1 MPRPRALRAHDT
13 MPAPVVN
20 HAILLSEGFVITEA
34 QRALLD
40 MVPDVA
46 WIKDRKGRFIATNA
60 AFRRRY
66 NLNNGEHHS
75 GHYTGNDSG
84 NLNPA
89 AGMTDLDFSPPA
101 QAAQR
106 RAEDHEVISSLATR
120 TYEYQEDCLGV
131 IRWVEVT
138 KSPVLDVQNC
148 VAGTIGILRDTTE
161 RRAAERR
168 TRDSEHRFRMLTQ
181 LSSDWYWEQDAE
193 LRFTV
198 ARCYADSETDY
209 SLLLGKRRWDLAV
222 EGVTAEQWAAHR
234 ATLQSHKPFH
244 GFEYTV
250 QFPNG
255 KRSFS
260 ASGRPVFDDYG
271 VFLGYRGVGRDITQ
285 QARAALDLAKATE
298 RLQIALEAAS
308 LSTWDLDVPSGTVHL
323 SEGWAKLIG
332 GEAQRRI
339 NRTMSPGELMASIHP
354 DDTAEVRR
362 AFVEVVKA
370 KRPEYLAEHRVRSAN
385 GQWKWVLSRGKVMQR
400 DAAGH
405 ALRVS
410 GTNLDITERKSMES
424 SVRYALEQSQTVFE
438 SAPSALAVVAD
449 GMIQRCNSAME
460 QMFGAAPGGLT
471 GKPLRSL
478 YGSEAEWSAVSSQAL
493 GAWSR
498 DEIYKAEFEF
508 IRSSG
513 EHFWAM
519 VAAKRISRE
528 STEALFSFA
537 DVSQQQQLAAALEKA
552 RNDSD
557 AANKAKSGFLAMM
570 SHEIRTPMNGVLGM
584 LELLDLSELD
594 TDQREALG
602 LIRES
607 SVSLLRL
614 VDDLLDFSKIEAG
627 QLEIRPEPMS
637 LPTLASRSTTIYLE
651 LASRKRIVLEC
662 HVDPQLSPA
671 HVADSLRVSQIL
683 NNLLSNA
690 IKFTARG
697 KVSLHIESAGR
708 KLNMEQVKISVTD
721 TGIGVTPE
729 QQARLFQPFVQG
741 DAETTRKYGGSG
753 LGLAICRRLAEMM
766 GGHIIM
772 RSTHGEG
779 TTVEV
784 LLRLPV
790 TEVSVIPARQTP
802 RLERLSHIDS
812 SANPPAPSA
821 HAPRVLIVEDHPVN
835 LKLLKR
841 QINLLGYLSDVASD
855 GVEGLEKWRRESYA
869 LVLTD
874 CQMPRMDGYQ
884 LAREI
889 RKLETSLGGKNA
901 VPIIACTANAL
912 ASDAELCLVA
922 GMNDYLPK
930 PITLPGLKSKLDR
943 WIGEA
948 PAGQILPTNAAEG
961 PGSEKPV
968 SAYAVL
974 DPTALTQFT
983 GGSETERIE
992 ILSDFLEANRNDTES
1007 LRSALAQ
1014 NDVASIVRWS
1024 HRVKGASRMIGATLF
1039 SETAESI
1046 ERAARKGTLSAIQKC
1061 VPAFEREH
1069 ARLVSY
1075 LMAQTGANS

>member
-1 MPRPRALRAHDT
+1 MPRARLTKSQEFMLSPIAGST
-13 MPAPVVN
+13 SESYS
-20 HAILLSEGFVITEA
+20 LSES
-34 QRALLD
+34 QRAMLD
-40 MVPDVA
+40 LVPDVA
-46 WIKDRKGRFIATNA
+46 WIKDRKGRFIAINA

-66 NLNNGEHHS
+66 GDIGDLA
-75 GHYTGNDSG
+75 T
-84 NLNPA
+84 
-89 AGMTDLDFSPPA
+89 GMTDLDLSAPA

-106 RAEDHEVISSLATR
+106 RAEDHEVISTRITR
-120 TYEYQEDCLGV
+120 TYEYQEDCLDAL
-131 IRWVEVT
+131 RWVEVT
-138 KSPVLDVQNC
+138 KAPVLDAPGQV
-148 VAGTIGILRDTTE
+148 VGTIGILRDTTA
-161 RRAAERR
+161 RRATERR

-181 LSSDWYWEQDAE
+181 LSSDWYWEQDAD

-198 ARCYADSETDY
+198 ARCYADSNTDY
-209 SLLLGKRRWDLAV
+209 SLLLGKRRWELAV
-222 EGVTAEQWAAHR
+222 EGVSPEQWAAHR
-234 ATLQSHKPFH
+234 AILQARKPFH

-271 VFLGYRGVGRDITQ
+271 VFLGYRGIGRDITV
-285 QARAALDLAKATE
+285 QAQAALELAKATD

-308 LSTWDLDVPSGTVHL
+308 LSTWDYDAPTGTIHL

-332 GEAQRRI
+332 GEQRR
-339 NRTMSPGELMASIHP
+339 RTMSPGEMMSTLHP
-354 DDTAEVRR
+354 DDVVEVRR
-362 AFVEVVKA
+362 AFIEVMKGA
-370 KRPEYLAEHRVRSAN
+370 RREYLVEHRVRSTN
-385 GQWKWVLSRGKVMQR
+385 GHWKWVLSRGKVMQR
-400 DAAGH
+400 DAAGR
-405 ALRVS
+405 AVRVS

-424 SVRYALEQSQTVFE
+424 SLRYALEQSQAVFE
-438 SAPSALAVVAD
+438 SAPSALAVVAE
-449 GMIQRCNSAME
+449 GIIHRCNPAME
-460 QMFGAAPGGLT
+460 QMFGVTPGGLT
-471 GKPLRSL
+471 GQPIRSL
-478 YGSEAEWSAVSSQAL
+478 YGSDAEWSAVSAQAMS
-493 GAWSR
+493 AWSR
-498 DEIYKAEFEF
+498 GEIYKTEFEF
-508 IRSSG
+508 VRVG
-513 EHFWAM
+513 GARFWAL
-519 VAAKRISRE
+519 VAAKKITQE
-528 STEALFSFA
+528 SSEALYSFA
-537 DVSQQQQLAAALEKA
+537 DVSQQQQLAVALAQAKDA
-552 RNDSD
+552 SD

-594 TDQREALG
+594 GDQREALG

-662 HVDPQLSPA
+662 HVDPKLSPA

-697 KVSLHIESAGR
+697 KVSLRIDSAGCEHGT
-708 KLNMEQVKISVTD
+708 EQVKISVTD

-729 QQARLFQPFVQG
+729 QHSRLFQPFVQG

-772 RSTHGEG
+772 RSTHGVG

-790 TEVSVIPARQTP
+790 TDVSVLPTRQTP
-802 RLERLSHIDS
+802 RLERLSSIET
-812 SANPPAPSA
+812 SAHAALPAA
-821 HAPRVLIVEDHPVN
+821 HAPRILIVEDHPVN

-855 GVEGLEKWRRESYA
+855 GIEGLEKWRHESYA

-889 RKLETSLGGKNA
+889 RKLEASFGGKNP

-912 ASDAELCLVA
+912 ATDAELCLVA

-948 PAGQILPTNAAEG
+948 PASQIPQANVAAS
-961 PGSEKPV
+961 P
-968 SAYAVL
+968 AYARAENDNNVL
-974 DPTALTQFT
+974 DPAALTQFT
-983 GGSETERIE
+983 GGDEAERIE
-992 ILSDFLEANRNDTES
+992 ILSDFLEANRSDAEA
-1007 LRSALAQ
+1007 LRAALAQ
-1014 NDVASIVRWS
+1014 SDVASIVRWS

-1039 SETAESI
+1039 SNTAERI
-1046 ERAARKGTLSAIQKC
+1046 EQAGRKGTLSAIQQC
-1061 VPAFEREH
+1061 VPEFENEH
-1069 ARLVSY
+1069 ARLVAY
-1075 LMAQTGANS
+1075 LIAQTSGGKAPGVQHNTQH